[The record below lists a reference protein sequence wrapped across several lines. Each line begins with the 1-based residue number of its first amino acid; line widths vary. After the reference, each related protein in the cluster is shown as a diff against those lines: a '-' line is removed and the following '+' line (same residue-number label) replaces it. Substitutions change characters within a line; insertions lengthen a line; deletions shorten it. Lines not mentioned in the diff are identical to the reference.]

1 MVQVVNLQQEY
12 SKALEESTRILNSGG
27 IIVFPTDTV
36 YGLAARMD
44 DSSAI
49 QRIFSVKGREQT
61 KALAVLIGE
70 IDQVDLV
77 GEDLSPNAKKLMD
90 KYWPGGLTIVLKK
103 NDRVLTPLS
112 QDNSIGVR
120 LPDDDFVR
128 LLTKRIGPLATTSA
142 NKSGYPSTTNVA
154 QIKDQ
159 LGDLVDLIIDGG
171 ESPGGISSTV
181 VDCRSKDINI
191 LRVGAL
197 SPEEI
202 KNFLVDDITT

>member
-1 MVQVVNLQQEY
+1 MVQVINLQHDF
-12 SKALEESTRILNSGG
+12 SNALEESMRILNSGG

-70 IDQVDLV
+70 VNQVNLV
-77 GEDLSPNAKKLMD
+77 GDEISTNARKLME
-90 KYWPGGLTIVLKK
+90 KYWPGGLTLVLKK
-103 NDRVLTPLS
+103 NEEVLTPLS

-120 LPDDDFVR
+120 LPDDEFVR
-128 LLTKRIGPLATTSA
+128 LLSKRMGPLATTSA
-142 NKSGYPSTTNVA
+142 NKSGYPSTTNVSL
-154 QIKDQ
+154 IKDQ

-171 ESPGGISSTV
+171 ESPGGIASTV
-181 VDCRSKDINI
+181 VDCRSNEIKI
-191 LRVGAL
+191 LRVGAIP
-197 SPEEI
+197 PEEI
-202 KNFLVDDITT
+202 KKLFEENKTN